1 MREPLGLP
9 RRGVAALSHAVHTM
23 AAMTRLTL
31 PAALTGRP
39 PHLLAHELF
48 HPLLALLLAALVL
61 AFATLGALKPL
72 AEWHW
77 MDLFSEGG
85 MATMVGV
92 WLIYVR
98 GSRPAGRV
106 TRWLVLGL
114 AAMLIGEWTDALDE
128 IWRLPKTML
137 WDNALEAL
145 TPLGMVLLTVGLHHW
160 RAEQRVLA
168 AQLAQRE
175 RFFRDHRAVD
185 RVTQLA
191 DAGYMAQQIQLER
204 DLGRAGCVAMLGL
217 VGFDGFVRAHGLR
230 AADRALEAAGLTLA
244 LNLRE
249 QDLLCRY
256 AGDRFVVLL
265 PDCSVAEGE
274 HLAAGLQAALAG
286 LNLRPGLRLPV
297 QVALRSTPGTQPPEQ
312 LLLDLLQQP

>member
-1 MREPLGLP
+1 
-9 RRGVAALSHAVHTM
+9 M
-23 AAMTRLTL
+23 AGMTRLTL
-31 PAALTGRP
+31 PSALAGRP
-39 PHLLAHELF
+39 VSLMARELF
-48 HPLLALLLAALVL
+48 YPLLALLLATLLL
-61 AFATLGALKPL
+61 AFATLGTLKPL

-77 MDLFSEGG
+77 MDMLGEGG
-85 MATMVGV
+85 MAVMVGV

-106 TRWLVLGL
+106 TTWLVLGL
-114 AAMLIGEWTDALDE
+114 AAMLVGEWVDALDE
-128 IWRLPKTML
+128 VWRLPKAVF

-160 RAEQRVLA
+160 SREQRVLSR
-168 AQLAQRE
+168 QLAQRE
-175 RFFRDHRAVD
+175 RFIRDHRAVD

-217 VGFDGFVRAHGLR
+217 DGFDGFVREHGLR
-230 AADRALEAAGLTLA
+230 AADRALEAAGLTLM

-249 QDLLCRY
+249 ADLLCRY

-265 PDCSVAEGE
+265 PGCNVAEAERLVGE
-274 HLAAGLQAALAG
+274 LQAALAT
-286 LNLRPGLRLPV
+286 LNLRPGQRLPV
-297 QVALRSTPGTQPPEQ
+297 RAALHTTVGTRPPEQ
-312 LLLDLLQQP
+312 LLLDLLQKP

>member
-1 MREPLGLP
+1 
-9 RRGVAALSHAVHTM
+9 M
-23 AAMTRLTL
+23 AGMTRLTL
-31 PAALTGRP
+31 PSPLAGRP
-39 PHLLAHELF
+39 VSLMVQELF
-48 HPLLALLLAALVL
+48 YPLLALLLATLVL

-77 MDLFSEGG
+77 MDMLSEGG
-85 MATMVGV
+85 MAVMVGV
-92 WLIYVR
+92 WLVYVR

-106 TRWLVLGL
+106 TTWLVLGL
-114 AAMLIGEWTDALDE
+114 AAMLVGEWVDALDE
-128 IWRLPKTML
+128 VWRLPKAVL

-160 RAEQRVLA
+160 RQEQRVLNR
-168 AQLAQRE
+168 QLAQRE

-204 DLGRAGCVAMLGL
+204 SLGRAGCVAMLGL
-217 VGFDGFVRAHGLR
+217 DGFDGFVREQGIH
-230 AADRALEAAGLTLA
+230 AADRALEAAGLTLM

-249 QDLLCRY
+249 ADLLCRY

-265 PDCSVAEGE
+265 PGCSAAEGE
-274 HLAAGLQAALAG
+274 QLVNDLQAALAA
-286 LNLRPGLRLPV
+286 LNLRPGMRLPV
-297 QVALRSTPGTQPPEQ
+297 RTALQSTAGTQPAEQ
-312 LLLDLLQQP
+312 LLLDLLQKL

>member
-1 MREPLGLP
+1 
-9 RRGVAALSHAVHTM
+9 M
-23 AAMTRLTL
+23 AGMFRLTL
-31 PAALTGRP
+31 PSALAGRP
-39 PHLLAHELF
+39 LSLLARECFYPVLAL
-48 HPLLALLLAALVL
+48 LLALLLL
-61 AFATLGALKPL
+61 AFATLGAPKPL

-77 MDLFSEGG
+77 MDLLSEGG
-85 MATMVGV
+85 MAVMVGV
-92 WLIYVR
+92 WLVYVR

-106 TRWLVLGL
+106 TTWLVLGL
-114 AAMLIGEWTDALDE
+114 AAMLVGEWVDALDE
-128 IWRLPKTML
+128 IWRLPKAML

-145 TPLGMVLLTVGLHHW
+145 TPVGMVLLTVGLHHW
-160 RAEQRVLA
+160 RQEQRVLA

-191 DAGYMAQQIQLER
+191 DAGYMARQIQLER

-217 VGFDGFVRAHGLR
+217 DGFDGFVRAHGIR

-249 QDLLCRY
+249 QDLVCRY

-265 PDCSVAEGE
+265 PGCTAAEGE
-274 HLAAGLQAALAG
+274 RQVADLRAALAA

-297 QVALRSTPGTQPPEQ
+297 GCAWRSTTGSQPPEQ